1 MVYLKSITKLRLVL
15 DTNIIISALINRKS
29 TIRENMRGYKD
40 HKETLNRFE
49 QLLIE
54 KFGDNLIS
62 IILYGSVAKGTA
74 KEESDLDLLIIL
86 KEAPTSYYER
96 LEPVIDIE
104 IKLRKSISRTAP
116 IFSSIIL
123 SKEEAMENR
132 NIFLD
137 MIDDSI
143 ILFDKNNFFK
153 NRLKELKNRL
163 IQLGSRKVTLKD
175 NTWYW
180 QLKPDMKAGEILEL

>member
-1 MVYLKSITKLRLVL
+1 
-15 DTNIIISALINRKS
+15 
-29 TIRENMRGYKD
+29 MRGYKD
-40 HKETLNRFE
+40 YKETLTKFG
-49 QLLIE
+49 QSLLK

-62 IILYGSVAKGTA
+62 IVLYGSVARGTA
-74 KEESDLDLLIIL
+74 RDESDIDILIIL
-86 KEAPTSYYER
+86 KDAPNAYYER

-104 IKLRKSISRTAP
+104 IELRKNISGTAP

-143 ILFDKNNFFK
+143 ILFDKDNFFK

-180 QLKPDMKAGEILEL
+180 QLKPDIKAGEILEL

>member
-1 MVYLKSITKLRLVL
+1 
-15 DTNIIISALINRKS
+15 
-29 TIRENMRGYKD
+29 MRSYKD
-40 HKETLNRFE
+40 HKEILTKFE
-49 QLLIE
+49 QSLLK

-62 IILYGSVAKGTA
+62 IVLYGSVARGTA
-74 KEESDLDLLIIL
+74 RDESDIDILIIL
-86 KEAPTSYYER
+86 KDAPDAYYER
-96 LEPVIDIE
+96 LDPVIDIE
-104 IKLRKSISRTAP
+104 IKLRKSISGTAP

-180 QLKPDMKAGEILEL
+180 QLKPDLKAGEILEL